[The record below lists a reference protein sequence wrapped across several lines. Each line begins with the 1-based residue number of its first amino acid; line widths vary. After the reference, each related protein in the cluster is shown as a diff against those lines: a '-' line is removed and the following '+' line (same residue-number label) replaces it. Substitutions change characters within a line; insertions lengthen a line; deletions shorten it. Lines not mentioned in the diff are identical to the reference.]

1 MGFCKLREKWP
12 GLTPEQ
18 RKGELTEYVQNLMRD
33 WGVDPGNHSV
43 VYQPVPDRPSANGG
57 YDHNSGKI
65 YIHPRLLDD
74 DEPFGDTIAA
84 ETAAHEVRHAMQD
97 EVYTDYGEQDG
108 TGNALDVGRREK
120 DADAFAASVVPD
132 GLEDCKDPD
141 PYPGSGEVK
150 EMPPPAS
157 PAGDFNLPAG
167 DTAYA

>member
-1 MGFCKLREKWP
+1 MGFCKLRDKWP
-12 GLTPEQ
+12 RLTPEQ
-18 RKGELTEYVQNLMRD
+18 RKGELTEYIKDLMRD
-33 WGVDPGNHSV
+33 WGVDPDRHSV
-43 VYQPVPDRPSANGG
+43 EYEPAPGRPSANGG
-57 YDHNSGKI
+57 YDHTSGKI

-97 EVYTDYGEQDG
+97 EVYTDYGAPDG
-108 TGNALDVGRREK
+108 TGNALDVGMREE
-120 DADAFAASVVPD
+120 DADAFAGSVVPD

-141 PYPGSGEVK
+141 PYPGSGEVN

-157 PAGDFNLPAG
+157 PAGDFTLPAG